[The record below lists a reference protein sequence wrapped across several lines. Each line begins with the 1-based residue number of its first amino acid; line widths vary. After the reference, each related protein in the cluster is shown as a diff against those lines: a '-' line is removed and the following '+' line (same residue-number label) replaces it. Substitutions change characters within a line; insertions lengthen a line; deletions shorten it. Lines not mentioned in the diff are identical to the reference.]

1 MNNYLLPTD
10 ENFLED
16 IAKAIARSRLLADA
30 DVIVDEMLG
39 EGFDVESALE
49 EILTPI
55 FEQMWKDTSENSKYQ
70 RKMYREDARVAI
82 SAINLKLLTIVE

>member
-10 ENFLED
+10 ENFVED

-30 DVIVDEMLG
+30 DVVVDEMLG
-39 EGFDVESALE
+39 DGFDIESALE
-49 EILTPI
+49 EVITPI
-55 FEQMWKDTSENSKYQ
+55 VEQMWQDNSRNSQYQ

-82 SAINLKLLTIVE
+82 SAINLKLLTMVE

>member
-10 ENFLED
+10 ENFVED

-30 DVIVDEMLG
+30 DVVVDEMLG
-39 EGFDVESALE
+39 EGFDVEDALE
-49 EILTPI
+49 QILNPV
-55 FEQMWKDTSENSKYQ
+55 FDQMWEDNSKNSQYQ

-82 SAINLKLLTIVE
+82 SAINLKLLTMVE